1 MSLEHALLNRL
12 EARSIQLAQ
21 MKKEIHGLK
30 QLVDEKMTIN
40 ENLAAEVT
48 RERETARANYEHME
62 RQIAGLHGECEQL
75 RREVPLESTREALRK
90 ATAKL
95 QEVNAQLDS
104 AKGEAEEWLKQ
115 CHAARRQ
122 RDEVKAEA
130 RKETQRL
137 SDLCAEL
144 QSKYESILTKTT
156 DLGSYAMT
164 LGRKEG
170 EPLEMFMERQA
181 LRLAALE
188 SKAGPSIEA
197 LSAELSVRYAE
208 IAELHKWATGL
219 IESPAFAHY
228 HYERVQEYNAI
239 VARINSRPQLDLTA
253 MLPAVDWQVVCTKR
267 EDEIARLNAKVG
279 PLEALYKTLKGY
291 QDSDSILGHGT
302 IIEVAIDK
310 ATEALSQL
318 TA

>member
-1 MSLEHALLNRL
+1 MSLEHALLDRL
-12 EARSIQLAQ
+12 EKRSLQIAQ
-21 MKKEIHGLK
+21 QKNEIYGLR
-30 QLVDEKMTIN
+30 QLVNEKMAIN
-40 ENLAAEVT
+40 EQLAAEVI

-75 RREVPLESTREALRK
+75 RREVPLESTREALKNAVAKLQEVTTERDRILEASRSLVPK
-90 ATAKL
+90 SALKQAVQEAAELHGALNDAQGEIQNLRAEVPLESTREALKNAVAKL

-144 QSKYESILTKTT
+144 QGKHESLLAKTT

-188 SKAGPSIEA
+188 STITAKCD
-197 LSAELSVRYAE
+197 ELAKE
-208 IAELHKWATGL
+208 
-219 IESPAFAHY
+219 
-228 HYERVQEYNAI
+228 
-239 VARINSRPQLDLTA
+239 TA
-253 MLPAVDWQVVCTKR
+253 K
-267 EDEIARLNAKVG
+267 IK
-279 PLEALYKTLKGY
+279 PLEALYKTLKGWQENDHIIGY
-291 QDSDSILGHGT
+291 GLT
-302 IIEVAIDK
+302 IDTAINK